1 MKGAGSAAPTP
12 TRLASLFKTRRQFL
26 RAAAVTGVA
35 GFAAVAGDG
44 VLLASNSP
52 RIVRRDIKLRRW
64 PERLN
69 GFTIAVLSDFH
80 YDQYFS
86 VHPLEAAIGMVN
98 GLKPDLIALGG
109 DFVSMPMVGGSYA
122 KAAFLAEP
130 CAALLAKMNA
140 PEGLW
145 AVLGNHDF
153 NTDPRHVTHALE
165 AQGITV
171 LANRAVAI
179 SRNGGRFWLGG
190 VNDVLS
196 ETADVGQTV
205 RGIPENEATV
215 LLAHEPDYADLVR
228 QYPVDLQISGHS
240 HGGQVRLPLLPPLF
254 LPELARKY
262 FLGLYQIGSL
272 TLYTNAGLGTVG
284 LPVRLNC
291 PPEIT
296 LITVRRLENPS

>member
-1 MKGAGSAAPTP
+1 
-12 TRLASLFKTRRQFL
+12 LASLFKTRRQFL
-26 RAAAVTGVA
+26 RAAALTGVA
-35 GFAAVAGDG
+35 GFAAVAGDS
-44 VLLASNSP
+44 VLLAPNFP
-52 RIVRRDIKLRRW
+52 RIVRRDIRLRRW
-64 PERLN
+64 PEHLD

-80 YDQYFS
+80 YDPYFS

-109 DFVSMPMVGGSYA
+109 DFVSMPVLGSSYA
-122 KAAFLAEP
+122 KAASLAEP
-130 CAALLAKMNA
+130 CAALLTKMNA

-171 LANRAVAI
+171 LANHAVAI
-179 SRNGGRFWLGG
+179 SRKGERFWLAG

-196 ETADVGQTV
+196 GTADLEGSI
-205 RGIPENEATV
+205 RGIPENEAVV
-215 LLAHEPDYADLVR
+215 LLAHEPDYADLVAR
-228 QYPVDLQISGHS
+228 YPVDLQVSGHS
-240 HGGQVRLPLLPPLF
+240 HGGQVRFPMMPPLF
-254 LPELARKY
+254 LPEMAKKY

-284 LPVRLNC
+284 IPVRLNC
-291 PPEIT
+291 APEIT
-296 LITVRRLENPS
+296 LLTIHRSPGV

>member
-1 MKGAGSAAPTP
+1 
-12 TRLASLFKTRRQFL
+12 LLSLFKTRRQFL

-35 GFAAVAGDG
+35 GFAAVTGDG
-44 VLLASNSP
+44 VLLAPNFP
-52 RIVRRDIKLRRW
+52 RIVRCDIRLRRW
-64 PERLN
+64 PERLD

-80 YDQYFS
+80 YDRYFS

-98 GLKPDLIALGG
+98 SLKPDLIALGG
-109 DFVSMPMVGGSYA
+109 DFVSMPLVGGSYE
-122 KAAFLAEP
+122 KAAVMAEP

-140 PEGLW
+140 PEGIW

-165 AQGITV
+165 VQGITV

-179 SRNGGRFWLGG
+179 SRQGARFWLAG

-196 ETADVGQTV
+196 QTADVGETV
-205 RGIPENEATV
+205 RGVPENEATI
-215 LLAHEPDYADLVR
+215 LLAHEPDYADFVA

-240 HGGQVRLPLLPPLF
+240 HGGQVRVPLMPPLF

-262 FLGLYQIGSL
+262 FLGLYQVGSL

-296 LITVRRLENPS
+296 LITVRTPEHPG